1 MRHREG
7 VRVVT
12 HVQVALRDVDES
24 DLELLFAYQRDED
37 ANRMAAFTV
46 KDPHDRSAFNDRWSR
61 ILADEA
67 IVTRTVLADDA
78 VAGHVSA
85 YPAPDLDG
93 LEVTYWIG
101 RAFWGDGVATR
112 AVRLFL
118 ETVSQRPLYARCAET
133 NPASL
138 RVLHKCGFKL
148 IGEDAGYAN
157 AHAREVHEYVM
168 RLDT

>member
-1 MRHREG
+1 MA
-7 VRVVT
+7 T
-12 HVQVALRDVDES
+12 QVQVALRDVDEG
-24 DLELLFAYQRDED
+24 DLELFFDYQRDEE

-46 KDPHDRSAFNDRWSR
+46 KDPHDRSAFDDRWSR

-85 YPAPDLDG
+85 YQAPDLEG

-101 RAFWGDGVATR
+101 RAFWGAGVATR
-112 AVRLFL
+112 ALRLFL
-118 ETVSQRPLYARCAET
+118 ETVAQRPLYGRCAET

-138 RVLHKCGFKL
+138 RVLQKCGFTL
-148 IGEDAGYAN
+148 VREDAGYAN
-157 AHAREVHEYVM
+157 AHEKDVQEYVL